1 MLARICQI
9 SKKEG
14 TVDPGG
20 KSFGVRPGRKN
31 RQPRQQEGIF
41 MAKLNSNDAAPE
53 LALPDQH
60 GRTVRLGDFSGGKLL
75 IYFYPKADTPG
86 CTRQACSIRDAREEL
101 RELGLAVVGISPDQ
115 PARQQ
120 KFDDKYGLNFP
131 LLADPDH
138 RVAEAY
144 GAWGEKT
151 SYGKKSMGIIR
162 SSFLID
168 GAGKIVA
175 AWYGVKPEDT
185 VPKAEKAL
193 RGG

>member
-1 MLARICQI
+1 MARLN
-9 SKKEG
+9 
-14 TVDPGG
+14 PG
-20 KSFGVRPGRKN
+20 
-31 RQPRQQEGIF
+31 
-41 MAKLNSNDAAPE
+41 DAAPE

-60 GRTVRLGDFSGGKLL
+60 GRMVRLADFRGQNLL
-75 IYFYPKADTPG
+75 IYFYPRADTPG

-101 RELGLAVVGISPDQ
+101 RDLGLAVVGISPDQ
-115 PARQQ
+115 PANQQ
-120 KFDDKYGLNFP
+120 KFDDKYNLSFP

-151 SYGKKSMGIIR
+151 LYGKKSLGIIR

-168 GAGKIVA
+168 AAGKVIQ

-185 VPKAEKAL
+185 VPKAERAL
-193 RGG
+193 RG

>member
-1 MLARICQI
+1 MARL
-9 SKKEG
+9 K
-14 TVDPGG
+14 PG
-20 KSFGVRPGRKN
+20 
-31 RQPRQQEGIF
+31 
-41 MAKLNSNDAAPE
+41 DAAPDFQ
-53 LALPDQH
+53 LPDQH
-60 GRTVRLGDFSGGKLL
+60 GQTVRLTDFGGGKLL

-101 RELGLAVVGISPDQ
+101 RDLGLAVVGISPDQ

-120 KFDDKYGLNFP
+120 KFDDKYNLSFP

-144 GAWGEKT
+144 GVWGEKT
-151 SYGKKSMGIIR
+151 SYGKKSLGIIR

-168 GAGKIVA
+168 AAGKIVG

-185 VPKAEKAL
+185 VPKAQKAL
-193 RGG
+193 GRG

>member
-1 MLARICQI
+1 MARL
-9 SKKEG
+9 KAG
-14 TVDPGG
+14 
-20 KSFGVRPGRKN
+20 
-31 RQPRQQEGIF
+31 
-41 MAKLNSNDAAPE
+41 DAAPPFE
-53 LALPDQH
+53 LSDQH
-60 GRTVRLGDFSGGKLL
+60 GETVRLADFGGGKLL

-101 RELGLAVVGISPDQ
+101 RDLGLAVVGISPDD

-120 KFDDKYGLNFP
+120 KFDGKYNLSFP

-144 GAWGEKT
+144 GVWSEKT
-151 SYGKKSMGIIR
+151 SYGKKSIGIIR

-185 VPKAEKAL
+185 VPKAKKAL
-193 RGG
+193 GRG

>member
-1 MLARICQI
+1 MARL
-9 SKKEG
+9 KAG
-14 TVDPGG
+14 DP
-20 KSFGVRPGRKN
+20 
-31 RQPRQQEGIF
+31 
-41 MAKLNSNDAAPE
+41 APAF
-53 LALPDQH
+53 ALPDQH
-60 GRTVRLGDFSGGKLL
+60 GETVKLTNFGGGNLL

-101 RELGLAVVGISPDQ
+101 RDLGLAVVGISPDQ

-120 KFDDKYGLNFP
+120 KFDDKYNLSFP

-151 SYGKKSMGIIR
+151 SYGKKTQGIIR

-185 VPKAEKAL
+185 VPKAQKVL

>member
-1 MLARICQI
+1 MARL
-9 SKKEG
+9 K
-14 TVDPGG
+14 PG
-20 KSFGVRPGRKN
+20 
-31 RQPRQQEGIF
+31 
-41 MAKLNSNDAAPE
+41 DAAPDFQ
-53 LALPDQH
+53 LPDQH
-60 GRTVRLGDFSGGKLL
+60 GQTVSLADFGGGKLL

-101 RELGLAVVGISPDQ
+101 RDLGLTVVGISPDQ

-120 KFDDKYGLNFP
+120 KFDDKYNLSFP

-144 GAWGEKT
+144 GVWGEKT
-151 SYGKKSMGIIR
+151 SYGKKSLGIIR

-168 GAGKIVA
+168 AAGKIVG

-185 VPKAEKAL
+185 VPKAQKAL
-193 RGG
+193 GRG

>member
-1 MLARICQI
+1 MARL
-9 SKKEG
+9 KAG
-14 TVDPGG
+14 
-20 KSFGVRPGRKN
+20 
-31 RQPRQQEGIF
+31 
-41 MAKLNSNDAAPE
+41 DAAPE
-53 LALPDQH
+53 FALPDQH
-60 GRTVRLGDFSGGKLL
+60 GQTVRLADFGGGKLL

-101 RELGLAVVGISPDQ
+101 ADLGLSVVGISPDA

-120 KFDDKYGLNFP
+120 KFDDKYNLSFP

-144 GAWGEKT
+144 GVWGEKT
-151 SYGKKSMGIIR
+151 SYGKKSLGIIR

-168 GAGKIVA
+168 GTGKIVA

-185 VPKAEKAL
+185 VPKAQKAL
-193 RGG
+193 GRG